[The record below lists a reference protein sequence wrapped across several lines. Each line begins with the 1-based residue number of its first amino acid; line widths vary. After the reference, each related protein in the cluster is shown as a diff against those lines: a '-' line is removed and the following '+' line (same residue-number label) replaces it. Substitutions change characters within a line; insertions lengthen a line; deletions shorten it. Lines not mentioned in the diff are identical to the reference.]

1 MMSLIAS
8 LGHKR
13 GNLIKL
19 TCLYH
24 GAKIARCS
32 RVNARQINNA
42 PISDYANMWSIRL
55 VKCN

>member
-1 MMSLIAS
+1 MDCFTS

-24 GAKIARCS
+24 RAKIAWCS
-32 RVNARQINNA
+32 RVEARQINNA
-42 PISDYANMWSIRL
+42 PLSDNANMWPICL
-55 VKCN
+55 FKCN